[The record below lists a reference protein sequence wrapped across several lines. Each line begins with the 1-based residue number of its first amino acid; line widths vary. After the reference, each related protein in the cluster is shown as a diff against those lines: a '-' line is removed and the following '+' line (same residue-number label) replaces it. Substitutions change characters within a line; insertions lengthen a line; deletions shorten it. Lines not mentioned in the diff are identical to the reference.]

1 MDGPVKLSRG
11 AMLEL
16 VGEGKLKRADI
27 LVTRSKGSL
36 LGWFI
41 RFGTN
46 SYWNHAAM
54 VYVIRNPELGYD
66 STFIIESGGAGIDIH
81 NIGHYFERP
90 EKYDVGI
97 KRLEKEWFQGDSEDG
112 GLRFRR
118 RVRGFALEE
127 IDDKYNHRLM
137 VDIAR
142 KILRQVILA
151 AIFPWLRR
159 KEPSQRRARMPGI
172 ARRLDV
178 NAYICSGFVQW
189 AYYRGVRKVL
199 GETGDVDDQKRQEV
213 IFNPEI
219 GQDDS
224 EEVLLSTTPA
234 DLANSDKL
242 TWKYIVK
249 NGVAWEINRQEDV
262 NSVLKQD

>member
-1 MDGPVKLSRG
+1 MDRPIKLSGG
-11 AMLEL
+11 AMFEL
-16 VGEGKLKRADI
+16 VEKGKLKRADI

-36 LGWFI
+36 LGWLI

-46 SYWNHAAM
+46 SHWNHAAM

-66 STFIIESGGAGIDIH
+66 STFVIESGGAGIDIH
-81 NIGHYFERP
+81 NIGHYFRHP
-90 EKYDVGI
+90 KKYDVGI
-97 KRLEKEWFQGDSEDG
+97 KRLEKAWFQDDHENG

-127 IDDKYNHRLM
+127 IDDKYNHRLIL
-137 VDIAR
+137 DIAR
-142 KILRQVILA
+142 KILRQIILA
-151 AIFPWLRR
+151 AISPWLRR
-159 KEPSQRRARMPGI
+159 KEPLQRRARMPGI
-172 ARRLDV
+172 ARKLDI

-199 GETGDVDDQKRQEV
+199 EETDDADSEKLQDV

-234 DLANSDKL
+234 DLADSDKL

-249 NGVAWEINRQEDV
+249 DGLVWEVSRQEDV
-262 NSVLKQD
+262 DSVLKRG

>member
-1 MDGPVKLSRG
+1 MAAEKLTEG
-11 AMLEL
+11 AMVAL
-16 VGEGKLKRADI
+16 VGQGKLKRADI

-36 LGWFI
+36 LGWLI

-66 STFIIESGGAGIDIH
+66 STFIIESGGDGIDIH
-81 NIGHYFERP
+81 SIGHYFERP
-90 EKYDVGI
+90 KKYNVGV
-97 KRLEKEWFQGDSEDG
+97 KRLEKDWFQNDREDG

-127 IDDKYNHRLM
+127 IDDKYDHRLI

-142 KILRQVILA
+142 KILRQLILA

-159 KEPSQRRARMPGI
+159 KAPSQRRVRIPKI
-172 ARRLDV
+172 AKRLDI

-189 AYYRGVRKVL
+189 AYYRGVGKVL
-199 GETGDVDDQKRQEV
+199 AETGDTDGQKLRDV
-213 IFNPEI
+213 IYNPEI
-219 GQDDS
+219 SQDDS
-224 EEVLLSTTPA
+224 EEALLSTTPA
-234 DLANSDKL
+234 DLASSDKL

-249 NGVAWEINRQEDV
+249 DGVVWEVKDQEDV
-262 NSVLKQD
+262 DAVLKHD